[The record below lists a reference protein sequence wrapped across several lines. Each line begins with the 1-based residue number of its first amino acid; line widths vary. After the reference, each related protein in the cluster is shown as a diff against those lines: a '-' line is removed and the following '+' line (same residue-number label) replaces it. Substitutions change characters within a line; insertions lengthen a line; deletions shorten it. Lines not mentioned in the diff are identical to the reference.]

1 MGTTKDNDSWWL
13 RLCAFLS
20 LTDAD
25 VLRETGR
32 YDRMLAYAMVF
43 RQLVTFAFT
52 FLLFSYGVSL
62 FLSPVAAYTIGF
74 VFALTLFFLDQAIIG
89 SDWALRNPFKK
100 GIPWRMMLGLIPRLA
115 YSLIIA
121 IGLATLAEISLQANA
136 IDEQIQKDVAQN
148 NQEYFKRMAE
158 YEAELDT
165 TVDATAQKITDT
177 QGQINDIKA
186 RQELIKNTEQA
197 FDEQTIA
204 GSLDH
209 YRVTLEELQR
219 DQKNTINAIAE
230 QNARLSQTRQDYQFW
245 FNEAILERTGKD
257 GRAPT
262 EGPKY
267 QRAVKTYTELEGM
280 IPIIEA
286 EIAAQKERLAT
297 IEQDI
302 LANNEQLND
311 LQLKSNALSEQ
322 ATEVTVNEDQLSQ
335 LNAALVDF
343 EQQHAVQV
351 TEKQEKMADYRQKL
365 INDGLFYEQKTGLL
379 VRYLALNKIHS
390 DPQLGEVAVLFS
402 AMLKIFFIAIELMPV
417 IIKLFFSPFS
427 FYSLRM
433 YRKMQVALLE
443 EQALLEAA
451 EKHYKENKKP
461 HGDPPLIT
469 VEQQI

>member
-1 MGTTKDNDSWWL
+1 METELGKNSLWF

-20 LTDAD
+20 LAD
-25 VLRETGR
+25 VEVLRETGQ

-62 FLSPVAAYTIGF
+62 FLSSVAAYTIGF

-100 GIPWRMMLGLIPRLA
+100 GMPWRMIFGLIPRLA

-121 IGLATLAEISLQANA
+121 VGLATLAEISLQANA
-136 IDEQIQKDVAQN
+136 IDERIQKDVIQN
-148 NQEYFKRMAE
+148 NQEYFSRMAD

-165 TVDATAQKITDT
+165 TVNATAEKVASTSQ
-177 QGQINDIKA
+177 QINAIKA
-186 RQELIKNTEQA
+186 RQQLIKNTEQVY
-197 FDEQTIA
+197 DEQTIA
-204 GSLDH
+204 SSIDH

-267 QRAVKTYTELEGM
+267 QRAVKTYTELETM
-280 IPIIEA
+280 IPVIEA
-286 EIAAQKERLAT
+286 EIEAQKQRLT
-297 IEQDI
+297 IIETDI
-302 LANNEQLND
+302 LTTNDQLND

-322 ATEVTVNEDQLSQ
+322 FTEVTVNDDQLSQ
-335 LNAALVDF
+335 LSTQLNDL
-343 EQQHAVQV
+343 EQQYALQISD
-351 TEKQEKMADYRQKL
+351 KQQSLSDYRQKL

-379 VRYLALNKIHS
+379 VRYLALNKIHA
-390 DPQLGEVAVLFS
+390 DPQLGDVAVLFS
-402 AMLKIFFIAIELMPV
+402 TMLKIFFIAIELMPV

-427 FYSLRM
+427 FYSVRM

-443 EQALLEAA
+443 EKALLEAA
-451 EKHYKENKKP
+451 EKHYSENRCDV
-461 HGDPPLIT
+461 DPSLIA
-469 VEQQI
+469 VEQKI